1 MPGRPRE
8 RLHAIDDA
16 SASARAYG
24 VRVRHP
30 ALGTFVFFFGAPGTT
45 AGLVPWLVTGWEG
58 SPPGWDAVDALGVLV
73 ALVGLAMVVACFA
86 RFVGEGRGTPAPI
99 APTEELVVG
108 GLYRYL
114 RNPMYV
120 GVGLAIA
127 GQCLAFRSVSLLGW
141 LALFAVAVTVF
152 VVAYEQPMLRA
163 RYGASYDAYCR
174 GVPAVVPRVR
184 RSTRSSRP
192 SARTDAPDS

>member
-1 MPGRPRE
+1 MPV
-8 RLHAIDDA
+8 HAFDDA
-16 SASARAYG
+16 SSPARAYG

-30 ALGTFVFFFGAPGTT
+30 ALGTLVFFVAAPGTT

-58 SPPGWDAVDALGVLV
+58 SPLGWDAVDLLGVLV
-73 ALVGLAMVVACFA
+73 GLVGLTMVVACFV
-86 RFVGEGRGTPAPI
+86 RFVHEGRGTPAPT

-120 GVGLAIA
+120 GVGLVIA
-127 GQCLAFRSVSLLGW
+127 GQCLAFRSLSLVVW
-141 LALFAVAVTVF
+141 LALFTVAVTVF
-152 VVAYEQPMLRA
+152 VVAYEQPTLRA

-174 GVPAVVPRVR
+174 SVPAVVPRLR
-184 RSTRSSRP
+184 RRTRSTRPTSRR
-192 SARTDAPDS
+192 RTS